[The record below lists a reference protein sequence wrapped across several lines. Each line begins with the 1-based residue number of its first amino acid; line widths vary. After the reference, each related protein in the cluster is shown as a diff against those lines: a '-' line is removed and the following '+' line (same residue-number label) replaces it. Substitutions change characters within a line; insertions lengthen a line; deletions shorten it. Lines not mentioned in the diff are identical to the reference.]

1 MKKKLVTLFSCCDHK
16 GFFPH
21 RLTCLQM
28 SDSYGETPDE
38 GGSHSIF
45 IDDEVIAYINE
56 RKTNFRISTSC
67 GGPVL
72 LPVSYKPAKPT
83 DVALKAG
90 NHLIYIS
97 MYQARYID
105 HIHMGLIPYHLGQ
118 MIEGVF

>member
-1 MKKKLVTLFSCCDHK
+1 
-16 GFFPH
+16 
-21 RLTCLQM
+21 M
-28 SDSYGETPDE
+28 SDSYDGPPDDSP
-38 GGSHSIF
+38 SHSVF
-45 IDDEVIAYINE
+45 IDDEVIAYIND

-83 DVALKAG
+83 DIALTAG

-105 HIHMGLIPYHLGQ
+105 HIHMGLIPYHLHPLA
-118 MIEGVF
+118 EGMF

>member
-1 MKKKLVTLFSCCDHK
+1 
-16 GFFPH
+16 
-21 RLTCLQM
+21 M
-28 SDSYGETPDE
+28 SDLYSRASEDA
-38 GGSHSIF
+38 GSHSIF

-90 NHLIYIS
+90 DHVIYIS
-97 MYQARYID
+97 IYQARYID
-105 HIHMGLIPYHLGQ
+105 HIHMGLIPYHLSPL
-118 MIEGVF
+118 IEGAF